1 MELIKR
7 KRDIMIESAAYGII
21 KREGFEEGIQQGIQQ
36 GIERG
41 KLEGILEAIKFGL
54 ELKFGKEG
62 IKLYP
67 EIKKIKD
74 LNILEAMIDVI
85 RLAESVED
93 VKEVYQKVLK

>member
-7 KRDIMIESAAYGII
+7 KRDIMIESAAYEII
-21 KREGFEEGIQQGIQQ
+21 KREGFEEGIQQGI
-36 GIERG
+36 ERG
-41 KLEGILEAIKFGL
+41 KLEGLLEAIKFGL

-74 LNILEAMIDVI
+74 LNILEAIIEVI
-85 RLAESVED
+85 RIAESVED
-93 VKEVYQKVLK
+93 VREIYQKVLK

>member
-1 MELIKR
+1 
-7 KRDIMIESAAYGII
+7 
-21 KREGFEEGIQQGIQQ
+21 
-36 GIERG
+36 
-41 KLEGILEAIKFGL
+41 L

-85 RLAESVED
+85 RIAESVED
-93 VKEVYQKVLK
+93 VREIYQKVLK

>member
-7 KRDIMIESAAYGII
+7 KRDIMIESAAYEII

-93 VKEVYQKVLK
+93 VKEIYQKVLK